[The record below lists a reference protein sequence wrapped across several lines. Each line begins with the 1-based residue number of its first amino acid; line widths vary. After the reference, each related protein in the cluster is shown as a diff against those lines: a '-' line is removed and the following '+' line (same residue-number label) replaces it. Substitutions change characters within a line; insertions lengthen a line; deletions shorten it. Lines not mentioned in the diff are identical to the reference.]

1 MVSWQLMPQM
11 WRCLPLKARPEAAM
25 AMVQITLLGCGKM
38 GSAMLKGWLADP
50 GLNAQFTIIEPYAEH
65 LGWAGAHQQVAIYS
79 DCDAAIA
86 AGAPVSAVIV
96 LAVKP
101 QMMDEA
107 IAAFGP
113 LRDDKTAFL
122 TIAAGI
128 STTWLKARIGAHTPL
143 LRAMPNTPA
152 AIGKGVTALYCDSA
166 SADLAALA
174 TQLLRTIGAVV
185 PIDDEALMD
194 AVTAVSGSG
203 PAYVFLMAEA
213 MTAAGVTAGLPAA
226 LAKQLAEATVT
237 GAGALIEAA
246 DEPPST
252 LRENVTSKGGTTAAA
267 LAVLMADD
275 GLPALMERAVQA
287 AKKRSVEL
295 GA

>member
-1 MVSWQLMPQM
+1 
-11 WRCLPLKARPEAAM
+11 M
-25 AMVQITLLGCGKM
+25 ATLQVTLLGCGKM
-38 GSAMLKGWLADP
+38 GGSMLKGWLADP
-50 GLNAQFTIIEPYAEH
+50 GLYAHFTIIEPYAEH
-65 LGWAGAHQQVAIYS
+65 LDWAGAHEEVAIYS
-79 DCDAAIA
+79 DCDSAIA
-86 AGAPVSAVIV
+86 AGVPASAVIV

-107 IAAFGP
+107 IAAVGS
-113 LRDDKTAFL
+113 LRDEKTAFL

-128 STTWLKARIGAHTPL
+128 STSWLEARVGAHTPV

-152 AIGKGVTALYCDSA
+152 AIGRGVTALYCDSA
-166 SADLAALA
+166 SANLEALG
-174 TQLLRTIGAVV
+174 TQLLRAIGVVV

-203 PAYVFLMAEA
+203 PAYVFLLAEA
-213 MTAAGVTAGLPAA
+213 MIAAGVTAGLPAA

-237 GAGALIEAA
+237 GAGALIEAE
-246 DEPPST
+246 DEQPST

-267 LAVLMADD
+267 LEVLMAAD
-275 GLPALMERAVQA
+275 GLPSLMERAVQA

>member
-1 MVSWQLMPQM
+1 
-11 WRCLPLKARPEAAM
+11 M
-25 AMVQITLLGCGKM
+25 AKLQITLLGCGKM

-50 GLNAQFTIIEPYAEH
+50 GLNALFTIIEPSAEH
-65 LGWAGAHQQVAIYS
+65 LGWTDVHQQVAVYS

-107 IAAFGP
+107 IAAFGS

-128 STTWLKARIGAHTPL
+128 SSSWLKARLGKNTPV

-152 AIGKGVTALYCDSA
+152 AIGKGVTALYFDPA
-166 SADLAALA
+166 AANLAALA

-185 PIDDEALMD
+185 PIYDESLMD

-226 LAKQLAEATVT
+226 LAKQLAEATVS

-275 GLPALMERAVQA
+275 GLPLLMERAVQA
-287 AKKRSVEL
+287 AKKRSFQL

>member
-1 MVSWQLMPQM
+1 
-11 WRCLPLKARPEAAM
+11 
-25 AMVQITLLGCGKM
+25 
-38 GSAMLKGWLADP
+38 
-50 GLNAQFTIIEPYAEH
+50 
-65 LGWAGAHQQVAIYS
+65 
-79 DCDAAIA
+79 
-86 AGAPVSAVIV
+86 
-96 LAVKP
+96 
-101 QMMDEA
+101 
-107 IAAFGP
+107 
-113 LRDDKTAFL
+113 
-122 TIAAGI
+122 
-128 STTWLKARIGAHTPL
+128 
-143 LRAMPNTPA
+143 MPNTPA
-152 AIGKGVTALYCDSA
+152 AIGRGVTALYCDSSVA
-166 SADLAALA
+166 GLAALA

-213 MTAAGVTAGLPAA
+213 MTAAGVTVGLPVA
-226 LAKQLAEATVT
+226 LAKQLAEATVM

-246 DEPPST
+246 DEPPSA

-275 GLPALMERAVQA
+275 GLPSLMERAVQA